1 MGNDKNLIQKG
12 LHIVRTGIYEWH
24 RLQNGYF
31 TEHKLIFYRIML
43 QIFLWNTLK
52 SRLSFT

>member
-52 SRLSFT
+52 S